1 MKLKNIGKITTG
13 KTPSKKVESAF
24 GNYIQFLTPRDFNGQ
39 RYSDTTERSL
49 SVRGMEAVKNAIVK
63 GPSISVT
70 CIGSDMGKTIFN
82 KKDIVSNQQI
92 NSISDIKSEINP
104 MFLYYLLCTKQRYLH
119 FIGSSQGST
128 MPILNK
134 RDFGNLTF
142 KFPTRSDQD
151 EVVNKINILDSKI
164 ELNNQINDN
173 LLELANVIFTK
184 QINKDTTKL
193 SNIATIQNGYAFK
206 SKEYVAQKQLLI
218 LRTKNIGSNHL
229 FNKFDVVY
237 IDQDNFNE
245 YQKFAF
251 KKFDTVLVMVGASI
265 GKTGFITSNVLPS
278 LQNQNMWRFRVKNS
292 RMPGLLLY
300 EYVNYIN
307 KRVKGS
313 ASGSARSF
321 YRKELFNDFEVPIID
336 NNIFTVFKRI
346 QLQINNIQVEN
357 NVLSKLRQ
365 ELLNKYF

>member
-13 KTPSKKVESAF
+13 KTPSKNVESAF

-104 MFLYYLLCTKQRYLH
+104 MFLYYLLCTKRRYLH

-173 LLELANVIFTK
+173 LLEVSKSIFK
-184 QINKDTTKL
+184 KYFPDVND
-193 SNIATIQNGYAFK
+193 GD
-206 SKEYVAQKQLLI
+206 ED
-218 LRTKNIGSNHL
+218 IGS
-229 FNKFDVVY
+229 Y
-237 IDQDNFNE
+237 IKNYDKDR
-245 YQKFAF
+245 KPLS
-251 KKFDTVLVMVGASI
+251 KKERS
-265 GKTGFITSNVLPS
+265 
-278 LQNQNMWRFRVKNS
+278 Q
-292 RMPGLLLY
+292 MPGKY
-300 EYVNYIN
+300 RYIGATSVNDYIN
-307 KRVKGS
+307 KYTFDGIYLLLGEDGTVQDDKG
-313 ASGSARSF
+313 
-321 YRKELFNDFEVPIID
+321 YPILQYIHGKFWP
-336 NNIFTVFKRI
+336 NNHAHVLQGYKVSTEWLYGR
-346 QLQINNIQVEN
+346 LQI
-357 NVLSKLRQ
+357 
-365 ELLNKYF
+365 